1 MPKMG
6 KSKSKSTGSG
16 AKTVVKGKKSYPG
29 RYGDGL
35 AKEDK
40 IVIKKGPTFSSRYK

>member
-1 MPKMG
+1 MRKMD
-6 KSKSKSTGSG
+6 KSNKSTGSG
-16 AKTVVKGKKSYPG
+16 ANTVVKGKKSYPS

-40 IVIKKGPTFSSRYK
+40 IVEKKKSSYPSRYK